1 MKKTLLT
8 LALSLASVACVQ
20 ASSTTSNKYYIL
32 DSSGSYPTI
41 NEVSK
46 EQACTHKAAPSTK
59 NDYKPPV
66 LSLIKDECSNATIH
80 PNAVVLIKGKRLQ
93 ESELVS
99 E

>member
-1 MKKTLLT
+1 MKNTILTLT
-8 LALSLASVACVQ
+8 LALASVACVQ

-46 EQACTHKAAPSTK
+46 EQACIQKSKPMVG
-59 NDYKPPV
+59 DYKPPV
-66 LSLIKDECSNATIH
+66 LSLIKDECSNGKIH
-80 PNAVVLIKGKRLQ
+80 PNAVVLIKEKRLQ